1 VTRPAAAS
9 DGGELAEAGGG
20 GGGDSAKNNR
30 MSVFEPFPMRDT
42 VQHFCE
48 KHLGMEGRQRQNLF
62 FTSQIEGLVWMIF
75 FTTLSMLLLQDERS
89 TVGG

>member
-48 KHLGMEGRQRQNLF
+48 KHLGTEGRQRQTLF
-62 FTSQIEGLVWMIF
+62 FQVIDIFYHTSYVIA
-75 FTTLSMLLLQDERS
+75 SR
-89 TVGG
+89 